1 MAERRLLMIAG
12 SGEASP
18 RMAPVHRA
26 VVRRL
31 EAALGRPARG
41 VSLDTTYGFQENADH
56 ITERTLRYFRDR
68 VGFPMEPVHLRR
80 SGNATADAAATDAV
94 RRADFVFAGP
104 GSPSYALHHWRAS
117 GVAWAL
123 REKLENGGALSFAS
137 AAAITMGAFAIPVY
151 EIYKGGHD
159 PSWLAGLD
167 VLSAAGLR
175 AALVPHF
182 DNSEG
187 GAHDTRFCYVG
198 ERRFLELEAQLPDD
212 AWVIGVDENT
222 ALTIDL
228 DAELA
233 EVKGPGVV
241 TVRQSGNSR
250 RLEPGSQ
257 FSLAKLR
264 PAGGGPAG
272 AGRHGPGRRPAGKS
286 VAEAL
291 DRRDMPA
298 AVDAMLELEKAASG
312 DDGGA
317 SEEARHGLRSALVR
331 VGELAARDRTD
342 NLRVDI
348 LVRALLGLRGRARD
362 AGDWATA
369 DEIRDALTDAGIAI
383 RDTPAGPVWEPAGS
397 VASAAGTNR
406 SVESRARVSPRCA
419 PRPCR
424 DAAGTGRARGP
435 RNRA

>member
-12 SGEASP
+12 SGETSP

-68 VGFPMEPVHLRR
+68 VGIAMEPVHLRR
-80 SGNATADAAATDAV
+80 SGNAAADAAATDAV
-94 RRADFVFAGP
+94 RRSDFVFAGP

-137 AAAITMGAFAIPVY
+137 AAAVTIGAFAIPVY

-167 VLSAAGLR
+167 ILSAAGLR
-175 AALVPHF
+175 AAVVPHF

-187 GAHDTRFCYVG
+187 GAHDSRFCYIG

-212 AWVIGVDENT
+212 AWVIGIDEST
-222 ALTIDL
+222 ALTIGL
-228 DAELA
+228 DEEVA
-233 EVKGPGVV
+233 EVKGPGVA
-241 TVRQSGNSR
+241 TVREGGTSR
-250 RLEPGSQ
+250 RLEPGAR
-257 FSLAKLR
+257 FALAELR
-264 PAGGGPAG
+264 PARTGGTTATPRG
-272 AGRHGPGRRPAGKS
+272 AQQGRAEAS
-286 VAEAL
+286 VVEAL
-291 DRRDMPA
+291 DRRDMSA
-298 AVDAMLELEKAASG
+298 AVDAILELEQAASG
-312 DDGGA
+312 DDSRA
-317 SEEARHGLRSALVR
+317 SEGARHGLRSALVR
-331 VGELAARDRTD
+331 VGELAAHDRTENMRID
-342 NLRVDI
+342 V
-348 LVRALLGLRGRARD
+348 LVRSLLGLRARARD

-369 DEIRDALTDAGIAI
+369 DQIRDALTDAGIAI
-383 RDTPAGPVWEPAGS
+383 RDTPAGPVWEPTGSVDPSAGS
-397 VASAAGTNR
+397 NR
-406 SVESRARVSPRCA
+406 PND
-419 PRPCR
+419 P
-424 DAAGTGRARGP
+424 
-435 RNRA
+435 

>member
-12 SGEASP
+12 SGETSP

-56 ITERTLRYFRDR
+56 ITGRTLRYFRDR
-68 VGFPMEPVHLRR
+68 VGIAMEPVHLRR

-137 AAAITMGAFAIPVY
+137 AAAITIGAFAIPVY

-167 VLSAAGLR
+167 ILSAAGLR
-175 AALVPHF
+175 AAVVPHF

-187 GAHDTRFCYVG
+187 GAHDSRFCYLG
-198 ERRFLELEAQLPDD
+198 ERRFLELEAHLPDD
-212 AWVIGVDENT
+212 AWVIGIDENT
-222 ALTIDL
+222 ALTIGL
-228 DAELA
+228 DEEVA

-241 TVRQSGNSR
+241 TVREAGKSR
-250 RLEPGSQ
+250 RLEPGAR
-257 FSLAKLR
+257 FALAELR
-264 PAGGGPAG
+264 PARTGRAAAAARG
-272 AGRHGPGRRPAGKS
+272 AQRGRAATS

-312 DDGGA
+312 DDGRA

-331 VGELAARDRTD
+331 VGELAAHDRSE
-342 NLRVDI
+342 NLRIDV
-348 LVRALLGLRGRARD
+348 LVRALLGLRTRARD

-383 RDTPAGPVWEPAGS
+383 RDTPAGPVWEPTGSVDPSAGS
-397 VASAAGTNR
+397 NR
-406 SVESRARVSPRCA
+406 PAEP
-419 PRPCR
+419 
-424 DAAGTGRARGP
+424 
-435 RNRA
+435 